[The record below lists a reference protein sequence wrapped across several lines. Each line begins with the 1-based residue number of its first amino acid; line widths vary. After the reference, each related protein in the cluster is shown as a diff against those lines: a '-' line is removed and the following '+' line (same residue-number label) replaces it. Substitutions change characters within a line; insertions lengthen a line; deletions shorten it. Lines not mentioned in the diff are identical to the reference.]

1 MAGRRLR
8 GDSDESPPEQSEEK
22 RMRRLP
28 SFSTVIEEAVV
39 ANKLQTVHFAL
50 EPLLRRVVREEV
62 ERILIHGTRFS
73 QSCFPKHN
81 EAAEPSSLKL
91 IFVNQP
97 SRPIFTGGRI
107 EDTENNPLQILV
119 VDTKKSVGVPPS
131 SLLPSPLRVELVALD
146 GDFASGDEE
155 DWTSHEFQSKI
166 VRERAGKRPLLVGD
180 VNVTLTDG
188 VVLIPELCF
197 TDNSS
202 WTKSGKFK
210 IGART
215 VPGSYTGPRI
225 REAMT
230 EPFKVKDHR
239 GESYKKHHPPALGD
253 EVWRLEKISKDGVFH
268 RKLAANNIN
277 TVQDFLKLWH
287 VDPDRL
293 RQILGKGMSDRTWE
307 ATIGHAKEC
316 VVGDKLYLRRSPK
329 CDLLLNPVCEVVAV
343 VAGTAAFA
351 PQQFN
356 RAADRTYIHQL
367 AREAYANW
375 DHLEE
380 YEGSSHA
387 TSMPQQQS
395 LVI

>member
-1 MAGRRLR
+1 MASRRLR
-8 GDSDESPPEQSEEK
+8 GDSDESPPQQSEEK
-22 RMRRLP
+22 RTRRLP
-28 SFSTVIEEAVV
+28 SFSTFV
-39 ANKLQTVHFAL
+39 Q
-50 EPLLRRVVREEV
+50 EEV
-62 ERILIHGTRFS
+62 ERILIHSTRLYP
-73 QSCFPKHN
+73 SCFPKHN
-81 EAAEPSSLKL
+81 EASEPSSLKL

-97 SRPIFTGGRI
+97 SQPIFSGGRI
-107 EDTENNPLQILV
+107 EDTENNPLQILL

-155 DWTSHEFQSKI
+155 DWTSHEFESKI
-166 VRERAGKRPLLVGD
+166 VRERPGKRPLLVGD
-180 VNVTLTDG
+180 VNLTLTEG
-188 VVLIPELCF
+188 VVLIHKLCL

-293 RQILGKGMSDRTWE
+293 RQMLGKGTSERTWE

-316 VVGDKLYLRRSPK
+316 
-329 CDLLLNPVCEVVAV
+329 LLISLH
-343 VAGTAAFA
+343 TANISIV
-351 PQQFN
+351 PQ
-356 RAADRTYIHQL
+356 AYIHQL

-380 YEGSSHA
+380 YEGSSRA
-387 TSMPQQQS
+387 T
-395 LVI
+395 